1 MSIQKINFGAGD
13 YDDYQVNN
21 PNKKNVI
28 ILEQAPVDK
37 EKSKAAKFM
46 IGASALAGIVALGV
60 AGYKGKLGKN
70 IQKLFTQSEKAAEK
84 KTSEAAESASI
95 THHNPSPKNVDT
107 VPEKTPNVS
116 EVKPETTEVS
126 TPRTTEPSEPKI
138 PEKKTD
144 TPEAESHETPKSNE
158 LPKDDITEALRGIE
172 GKREGNRIIQ
182 DLENGKQKIYEFVPG
197 KNSYSVT
204 ERSINLGYKT
214 TYYREDGLVDKV
226 YGWHPDEG
234 SFSET
239 FSYDELKRKTSVK
252 GKWWNRIENTI
263 DFIYEGKTTRLKQKK
278 TTKIDEKFSEL
289 SGVSVI
295 DYRNGKPIKETQ
307 FALDGKTVNY
317 YQTFQPAPYDG
328 VSVPKRYVEFH
339 KGSKNKYI
347 ETESDPFGKLIL
359 HRKYAKDGKTLTY
372 EEVIKD
378 GRRTIKGSLLN
389 EYDLNH

>member
-1 MSIQKINFGAGD
+1 MT
-13 YDDYQVNN
+13 
-21 PNKKNVI
+21 I
-28 ILEQAPVDK
+28 IK

-107 VPEKTPNVS
+107 VPEKTPDVS
-116 EVKPETTEVS
+116 EVKPETPEVS
-126 TPRTTEPSEPKI
+126 TPQTPEPSESKI
-138 PEKKTD
+138 PETTTD
-144 TPEAESHETPKSNE
+144 VLDVNSSE
-158 LPKDDITEALRGIE
+158 LPVSKDDIPEVLRDVE

-182 DLENGKQKIYEFVPG
+182 DLENGKQKIYEFEPG
-197 KNSYSVT
+197 KNSYSVM
-204 ERSINLGYKT
+204 EKSINLGYET

-226 YGWHPDEG
+226 YGWHPDAG
-234 SFSET
+234 SFSRT

-252 GKWWNRIENTI
+252 GKWNRIENTT

-347 ETESDPFGKLIL
+347 EKERDPFGKLIL

>member
-1 MSIQKINFGAGD
+1 M
-13 YDDYQVNN
+13 
-21 PNKKNVI
+21 
-28 ILEQAPVDK
+28 
-37 EKSKAAKFM
+37 
-46 IGASALAGIVALGV
+46 
-60 AGYKGKLGKN
+60 
-70 IQKLFTQSEKAAEK
+70 
-84 KTSEAAESASI
+84 
-95 THHNPSPKNVDT
+95 
-107 VPEKTPNVS
+107 
-116 EVKPETTEVS
+116 
-126 TPRTTEPSEPKI
+126 
-138 PEKKTD
+138 
-144 TPEAESHETPKSNE
+144 
-158 LPKDDITEALRGIE
+158 
-172 GKREGNRIIQ
+172 
-182 DLENGKQKIYEFVPG
+182 
-197 KNSYSVT
+197 
-204 ERSINLGYKT
+204 
-214 TYYREDGLVDKV
+214 
-226 YGWHPDEG
+226 
-234 SFSET
+234 
-239 FSYDELKRKTSVK
+239 
-252 GKWWNRIENTI
+252 

>member
-28 ILEQAPVDK
+28 ILEQASVDK

-46 IGASALAGIVALGV
+46 IGASALAGIAALGI

-84 KTSEAAESASI
+84 KASEAAKSASI

-158 LPKDDITEALRGIE
+158 LPKDDIPEVFRGIE
-172 GKREGNRIIQ
+172 GERQGNKIIQ

-204 ERSINLGYKT
+204 EKSINLGYET

-226 YGWHPDEG
+226 YSWHPDAG
-234 SFSET
+234 SFSRT

-252 GKWWNRIENTI
+252 GKWNRIEYTT

-317 YQTFQPAPYDG
+317 YKTFQPAPYDG
-328 VSVPKRYVEFH
+328 VIVPKRYVEFH

-347 ETESDPFGKLIL
+347 ETERDPFGKLIL

-378 GRRTIKGSLLN
+378 GRKTIKGSLSN

>member
-21 PNKKNVI
+21 QNKKNVV
-28 ILEQAPVDK
+28 ILEQEPVDE

-46 IGASALAGIVALGV
+46 IGASALAGIAALGI

-84 KTSEAAESASI
+84 KVSETAGTVQNTTKHSSSSNIPA
-95 THHNPSPKNVDT
+95 KNVDNI
-107 VPEKTPNVS
+107 PKTP
-116 EVKPETTEVS
+116 EIKPETPEVS
-126 TPRTTEPSEPKI
+126 TPQTPEPSESKI
-138 PEKKTD
+138 PETTTD
-144 TPEAESHETPKSNE
+144 VLDVNSSE
-158 LPKDDITEALRGIE
+158 LPVSKDDIPEALRGIE

-197 KNSYSVT
+197 KNTYSVT
-204 ERSINLGYKT
+204 EKSINLGYET

-226 YGWHPDEG
+226 YSWHPDAG
-234 SFSET
+234 SFSRT

-252 GKWWNRIENTI
+252 GKWNRIENTT

-347 ETESDPFGKLIL
+347 ETERDPFGKVIL

-378 GRRTIKGSLLN
+378 GRKTIKGRLSN